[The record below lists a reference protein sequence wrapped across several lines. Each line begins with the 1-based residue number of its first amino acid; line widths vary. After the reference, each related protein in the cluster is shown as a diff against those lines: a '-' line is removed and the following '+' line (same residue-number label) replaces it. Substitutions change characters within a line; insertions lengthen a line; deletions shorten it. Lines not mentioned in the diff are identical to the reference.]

1 MVQFE
6 FNMDLEWI
14 SYNIALFAFFTFIF
28 LLLCIYIFGYM
39 ELY

>member
-6 FNMDLEWI
+6 FNMDLDWI
-14 SYNIALFAFFTFIF
+14 SYNIALFAFVILIY